1 MSGPRGGG
9 PRGPRAMGPRPK
21 VKKGTLT
28 RVLKYMFRNYLPHM
42 VLVVV
47 FIVLNAVC
55 TLQGT
60 LFMRTLIDDYI
71 LPMIAQGSTDFVP
84 LALALRRLAAIL
96 AVGIFS
102 AWAYNR
108 IMVTVSQG
116 TMEKM
121 RVELFSHMQTLPIR
135 YFDTHAHGDIMSI
148 YTNDIDTMRQVIGQ
162 TIPNVIS
169 SSATIVTTFVSM
181 VRMSIPLTGVSL
193 FMIAIM
199 MTVSGKIGGQSRKYF
214 VERQKALGKVNGYV
228 EEMMEGQK
236 VIKVFCHEE
245 ESIRDF
251 RELNEELRS
260 SANNANKFAN
270 ILMPIN
276 ANLSQISYVL
286 VAVVG
291 AGLSLSG
298 LSALTLGTLV
308 SFLTLNRNFTR
319 PVNMISQQVNSVAMA
334 MAGAERIFDL
344 MDEESETDEGYVEL
358 VRVRENE
365 DGTLSE
371 TDERTGTW
379 AWRHPHRAEGTV
391 TYQKL
396 NGKITMDD
404 VDFSYD
410 GKKTVLHNITLYG
423 LPGQKIAFVGSTG
436 AGKTT
441 ITNLINRFYD
451 IADGKI
457 RFDDI
462 NVNKI
467 KKGDLRRSLGMVL
480 QDTHLFTGTIMDN
493 IRYGRLDATD
503 AECRRAARLAN
514 ADGFIRRLPNGYDT
528 KITGDGG
535 SLSQG
540 ERQLLAIARAAVAD
554 PPAMI
559 LDEATS
565 SIDTRTETLVQ
576 RGMDALMKGRTTF
589 VIAHRLST
597 VRNSDCILVLE
608 QGRII
613 ERGTHDELLEKK
625 GRYYQLYTGNEIGG

>member
-214 VERQKALGKVNGYV
+214 VERQKALGKVNGYI

>member
-1 MSGPRGGG
+1 
-9 PRGPRAMGPRPK
+9 MGPRPK

-28 RVLKYMFRNYLPHM
+28 RVLKYMFQNYLPHM

-214 VERQKALGKVNGYV
+214 VERQKALGKVNGYI

-251 RELNEELRS
+251 RALNEELRS

-613 ERGTHDELLEKK
+613 ERGTHDELLEKQ

>member
-1 MSGPRGGG
+1 
-9 PRGPRAMGPRPK
+9 MGPRPK

-28 RVLKYMFRNYLPHM
+28 RVLKYMFQNYLPHM

-214 VERQKALGKVNGYV
+214 VERQKALGKVNGYI

-251 RELNEELRS
+251 RALNEELRS

-334 MAGAERIFDL
+334 MAGAERIFAL

-613 ERGTHDELLEKK
+613 ERGTHDELLEKQ

>member
-28 RVLKYMFRNYLPHM
+28 RVLKYMFQNYLPHM

-214 VERQKALGKVNGYV
+214 VERQKALGKVNGYI

-251 RELNEELRS
+251 RALNEELRS

-613 ERGTHDELLEKK
+613 ERGTHDELLEKQ